1 MKKYRWR
8 VLLNLACQK
17 TSQNGMCRC
26 FRAMTMSV
34 LDDLLLLTTVRY
46 EMISVID
53 TMSTHEHLN
62 GGNARSSVSEK
73 SHCSSSLLIA
83 SIFVFTVFKAVA
95 YCSSDASQSADE
107 L

>member
-62 GGNARSSVSEK
+62 GSNARSVK
-73 SHCSSSLLIA
+73 PHCISSLLIA